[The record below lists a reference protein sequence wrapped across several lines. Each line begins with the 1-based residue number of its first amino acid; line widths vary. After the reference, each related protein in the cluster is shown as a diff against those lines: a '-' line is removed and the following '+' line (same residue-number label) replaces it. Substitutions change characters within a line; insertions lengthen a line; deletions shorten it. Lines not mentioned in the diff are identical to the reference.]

1 MAELILNAEGI
12 KNRSAWEEKGYKLPK
27 YDRDSMIALTRA
39 EPEWV
44 HFGAGNIFKAFQCR
58 DLQKLLNDGT
68 MKKGVIAV
76 ERRKKG
82 EDAHDGL
89 TAAVTL
95 KADGTV
101 EKDVI
106 GSIAETCYLYG
117 GEARLAEIFAA
128 PTLKMVSFTVTEK
141 AYSITDSAGSLTAEV
156 TADMQAGPE
165 KAASY
170 MGKLTALLYTR
181 YRNGALPV
189 AMVSMDNCSH
199 NGDKL
204 KAAVTAFADAWV
216 SNGLTEDG
224 FARYIHDGGRVS
236 FPWTMID
243 KITPSPDMTVGAMLE
258 EDGLHGFT
266 PVRNERGTVTAP
278 FVNAEETEYLII
290 EDSFPN
296 GKLSL
301 DKAGIIYTDRET
313 VDKVERMK
321 VTTCLNPLHTA
332 LAVYGCLLGYDR
344 IWKEMKDEQLVRLI
358 KAIGYK
364 EGLPV
369 VTDPGIIAP
378 REFIDTVVNV
388 RLVNPFMPDTPQRI
402 ATDTSQKLPI
412 RYGETIKAYMASDT
426 LDVKQLRMIPLVF
439 AGWLRYLMAVDDNG
453 NAFTPSPD
461 PMLSEA
467 QSYVAGFSL
476 GRHITV
482 DEAMDKLSGLL
493 SNAKVFGVDL
503 VKCGL
508 AERVC
513 GYFTELTAST
523 GAVRATLMKYTS
535 QV

>member
-1 MAELILNAEGI
+1 MAELILNADGI
-12 KNRSAWEEKGYKLPK
+12 KDRAAWSEKGYRLPE
-27 YDRDSMIALTRA
+27 YDRDAMIALTKA

-58 DLQKLLNDGT
+58 ALQKLLNNGT
-68 MKKGVIAV
+68 VRKGVIAV

-82 EDAHDGL
+82 EDTHDGL
-89 TAAVTL
+89 TVAVTL

-117 GEARLAEIFAA
+117 GEERLAEIFCA

-141 AYSITDSAGSLTAEV
+141 AYSITDSAGSLTDEV
-156 TADMQAGPE
+156 TSDMEACPD

-170 MGKLTALLYTR
+170 MGKLTALLYAR
-181 YRNGALPV
+181 YRCGALPV

-216 SNGLTEDG
+216 GKGLAEEG
-224 FARYIHDGGRVS
+224 FARYVHDGSRVS

-258 EDGLHGFT
+258 KDGLHGFT

-278 FVNAEETEYLII
+278 YVNAEETEYLII

-296 GKLSL
+296 GKLPL
-301 DKAGIIYTDRET
+301 DKAGIIYTDRAT

-332 LAVYGCLLGYDR
+332 MSMYGCLLGYTR
-344 IWKEMKDEQLVRLI
+344 ICEEMKDEDIVRLI
-358 KAIGYK
+358 KRLGYV

-369 VTDPGIIAP
+369 VVDPKIMSPKA
-378 REFIDTVVNV
+378 FIDEVVEQ
-388 RLVNPFMPDTPQRI
+388 RLPNPFMPDDPRRI
-402 ATDTSQKLPI
+402 ATDTSQKVGI
-412 RYGETIKAYMASDT
+412 RFGETIKSYVAQGRDLGT
-426 LDVKQLRMIPLVF
+426 LVSIPLAI
-439 AGWLRYLMAVDDNG
+439 AGWMRYLLAVDDNLQPMEVS
-453 NAFTPSPD
+453 AD
-461 PMLSEA
+461 PMKDELQAKLAGIEA
-467 QSYVAGFSL
+467 GKPETYKGQLRGILANPS
-476 GRHITV
+476 I
-482 DEAMDKLSGLL
+482 
-493 SNAKVFGVDL
+493 FGSDL
-503 VKCGL
+503 CAAGL
-508 AERVC
+508 ADRIEQMFVE
-513 GYFTELTAST
+513 ELAGA
-523 GAVRATLMKYTS
+523 GAVRATLHKYIG
-535 QV
+535 